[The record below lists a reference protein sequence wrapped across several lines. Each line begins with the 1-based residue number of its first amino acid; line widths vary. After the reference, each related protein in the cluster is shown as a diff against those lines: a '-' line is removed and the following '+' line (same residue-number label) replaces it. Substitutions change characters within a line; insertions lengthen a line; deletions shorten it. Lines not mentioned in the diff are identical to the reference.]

1 MIHGIPSM
9 SAQDKKSIISLENS
23 SAIAT
28 WAIVTSISV
37 YFLITNDNF
46 GTVHTI
52 GTFAACCVYMV
63 LWMFATSHSESI
75 SPMLRLACTVLLFL
89 SVILIYFLVP
99 FPFVAIF
106 MVIFSAITPYYMSI
120 KRALMLSP
128 LWALPQ
134 FLVYEFYWHQSG
146 SLLSAMLFWTFN
158 IFALVMVNT
167 TLKERDA
174 RMQVELS
181 NRKLKATQ
189 SLLNEAVKQSERVR
203 IARNIHDLLGHHL
216 TALTI
221 NLQVAS
227 HKSSGEVKESVD
239 QCHQLAK
246 LLLSDVR
253 EAVSDIREKSQLDL
267 KASIEQMFEKL
278 PDLDVALIYPDNM
291 AITDIQVAD
300 TILKSIQE
308 SITNTMRH
316 AQGKN
321 VRVDIQYDNEK
332 QTNLHI
338 EIENDGKM
346 PQEIT
351 FGNGLQGIIERV
363 NAIQGKVEFMLK
375 QGKFH
380 TVIQIPVMLH
390 D

>member
-1 MIHGIPSM
+1 MGTK
-9 SAQDKKSIISLENS
+9 DKKSIISLENS

-28 WAIVTSISV
+28 WAIVTGISI
-37 YFLITNDNF
+37 YFLVSNSNF
-46 GTVHTI
+46 SALYAFF
-52 GTFAACCVYMV
+52 TFLACSLYMA
-63 LWMFATSHSESI
+63 LWLVATSHSESI
-75 SPMLRLACTVLLFL
+75 KPLFRLSCTILLFF

-128 LWALPQ
+128 FWALPQ
-134 FLVYEFYWHQSG
+134 FLIFEFYWQQSG

-167 TLKERDA
+167 TLREREA

-181 NRKLKATQ
+181 NRQLKATQ

-227 HKSSGEVKESVD
+227 HKSSGEVKESVE

-267 KASIEQMFEKL
+267 KASIEQMLEKL
-278 PDLDVALIYPDNM
+278 PDLDVALAYPDDM
-291 AITDIQVAD
+291 AITDIQIAD

-321 VRVDIQYDNEK
+321 VKVDIHFDSEK

-346 PQEIT
+346 PKEIT
-351 FGNGLQGIIERV
+351 FGNGLKGIIERV
-363 NAIQGKVEFMLK
+363 NAIQGNVEFILK
-375 QGKFH
+375 QGKFY
-380 TVIQIPVMLH
+380 TLIQIPVMQH